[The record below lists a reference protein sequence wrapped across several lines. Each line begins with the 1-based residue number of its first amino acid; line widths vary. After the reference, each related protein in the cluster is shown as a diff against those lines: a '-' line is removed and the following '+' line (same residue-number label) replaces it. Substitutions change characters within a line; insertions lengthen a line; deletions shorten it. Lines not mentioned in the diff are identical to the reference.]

1 MRTVTRVRTLIG
13 AVASIGLLV
22 GAGSAAVAQQ
32 KGTAQVPYLRVE
44 WEFDSARGA
53 WQNACG
59 RVYNDREVPARHV
72 MIMFEGFDSAGKKVS
87 SRFGEVVGDVPPRS
101 YSIFCLMVKSGGTT
115 YQVSVP
121 AVDWGPAG
129 Q

>member
-32 KGTAQVPYLRVE
+32 KGTAQAPYLRVE

-59 RVYNDREVPARHV
+59 RIFNDREVPARHV
-72 MIMFEGFDSAGKKVS
+72 MIMFEGFDGAGKKVS

-115 YQVSVP
+115 YQVSIP
-121 AVDWGPAG
+121 TVDWGPAG